1 MEIKCEMI
9 SCSNK
14 ESVGYRHLWKVDF
27 LIIGKV
33 FYFDNIRSS
42 TIKNINFE
50 NDCITIETKN
60 TTYIFKEV
68 N

>member
-14 ESVGYRHLWKVDF
+14 ESIGYQYLWKVDV
-27 LIIGKV
+27 LIIEKV
-33 FYFDNIRSS
+33 FYFDNIKSS
-42 TIKNINFE
+42 KIKNINFE